1 MKTLKIALIKVSEL
15 RNSEWNTEYIVK
27 AITEWQEVTEE
38 EYNLLHQHSNRTR
51 EFLIIEQLDEDEV
64 RFAIKDQL
72 EYIRKQ
78 EEARKQEETKREELK
93 LKRKAKLEE
102 KKKLFELLKKE
113 LDEQ

>member
-1 MKTLKIALIKVSEL
+1 MKTLKIALIKVSGL
-15 RNSEWNTEYIVK
+15 IDSEWNTEYIVK

-51 EFLIIEQLDEDEV
+51 EFFIIEQLDEDEV

-78 EEARKQEETKREELK
+78 EETKREELK
-93 LKRKAKLEE
+93 LKRKAKLEEKKLEE